1 MSWVKLD
8 DGFYDNAKILR
19 VGLTAAGLYVAGL
32 SYAGRKLTNGFL
44 PDVAVTMLGGD
55 ASTSLP
61 GRLVDAGLWRPVEGG
76 YQIHDYL
83 DYNPSAAQVK
93 AARNAA
99 KTRMR
104 CMRSA
109 RVRENISEVRNP
121 VPVPVPKEEDT
132 KPFGFAEFWLSY
144 PKKRHKPDA
153 ERAWK
158 RVHGDAAL
166 EAIVAGVVRWKASDA
181 WRRGF
186 VEDPATFLRQRQW
199 EDDPAKPTQGT
210 LPATGRGAPDAAATR
225 RMLAEKG
232 L

>member
-1 MSWVKLD
+1 MAWVKLD

-44 PDVAVTMLGGD
+44 ADVAVTMLVGD
-55 ASTSLP
+55 AGTTLP
-61 GRLVDAGLWRPVEGG
+61 GRLIEAGLWRPVEGG

-99 KTRMR
+99 KSRMQRMR
-104 CMRSA
+104 SGC
-109 RVRENISEVRNP
+109 VRANIFEVRNP
-121 VPVPVPKEEDT
+121 VPVPKEEDP
-132 KPFGFAEFWLSY
+132 KPLGFASFWLSY

-158 RVHGDAAL
+158 RVRGDDAL
-166 EAIVAGVVRWKASDA
+166 DAIVAGVVRWKASDA

-199 EDDPAKPTQGT
+199 EDDPAKPTQRT
-210 LPATGRGAPDAAATR
+210 LPTAGRSAPDAASTR